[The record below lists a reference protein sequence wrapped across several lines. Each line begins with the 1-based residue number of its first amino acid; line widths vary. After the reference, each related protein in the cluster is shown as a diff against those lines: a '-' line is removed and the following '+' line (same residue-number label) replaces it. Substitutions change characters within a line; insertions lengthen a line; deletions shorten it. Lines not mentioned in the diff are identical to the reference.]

1 MLQYQETF
9 SSTIFI
15 ESQNVNPQLINI
27 INVRKGFKECRTW
40 KAASKNDK
48 GTPMGVYR
56 SPQVYFDECKH
67 GKEQYIIV
75 KNKRVKIKTGYHL
88 TESLQTFFCQYVRRY
103 FQFQNDG
110 EKIVMIKKLRIEERE
125 KEKRL
130 RGKRKTRKEMK
141 KKGKAC

>member
-56 SPQVYFDECKH
+56 SPQVYFEECKH

-88 TESLQTFFCQYVRRY
+88 TESLQTFFANMLGDT
-103 FQFQNDG
+103 FNFKMMG
-110 EKIVMIKKLRIEERE
+110 KKS
-125 KEKRL
+125 
-130 RGKRKTRKEMK
+130 
-141 KKGKAC
+141 